1 MAIGGF
7 VASLGA
13 RASLDRLT
21 GMGRRL
27 PLTATAFLICS
38 LSLAGLP
45 LTAGFISKLYLVR
58 AILEAESY
66 VILAIVLMS
75 SALSVVYLWKIVEVM
90 WVRPAPIDD
99 LDIKENPALFIPLWI
114 IAGANIWLGLDA
126 SLLVT
131 GAEAAAKAL
140 LGPATFLGAS

>member
-1 MAIGGF
+1 MPI
-7 VASLGA
+7 
-13 RASLDRLT
+13 
-21 GMGRRL
+21 
-27 PLTATAFLICS
+27 TATAFLICG
-38 LSLAGLP
+38 LSLIGLP

-58 AILEAESY
+58 ALLEIDSF
-66 VILAIVLMS
+66 VIVALVLAS
-75 SALSVVYLWKIVEVM
+75 SAMSVVYLWKIVEVM